1 MPWGNA
7 SSYQTPSSVFTA
19 NPRDYA
25 HTWGY
30 FAQQESS
37 FFFFFFFPQI
47 PLVVAQTVQNPPALQ
62 ETRVQPEAGRSPGG
76 RHGNPLQYSSLEN
89 PMDRGAWWATVH
101 GVTKSWTRLSDFH
114 FHFSFSNSVGLLSGK
129 LTTPTV
135 FLFQGYVLFCGED
148 VVEREEMLPRTSLSQ
163 HKQ

>member
-1 MPWGNA
+1 MH
-7 SSYQTPSSVFTA
+7 TPGDTLLSRKVHF
-19 NPRDYA
+19 
-25 HTWGY
+25 
-30 FAQQESS
+30 S
-37 FFFFFFFPQI
+37 FFFSPQI
-47 PLVVAQTVQNPPALQ
+47 PLVMAQTVQNPPALQ

-101 GVTKSWTRLSDFH
+101 GVTKRWTRLSDFH

-135 FLFQGYVLFCGED
+135 FHFQGYVLFCGED